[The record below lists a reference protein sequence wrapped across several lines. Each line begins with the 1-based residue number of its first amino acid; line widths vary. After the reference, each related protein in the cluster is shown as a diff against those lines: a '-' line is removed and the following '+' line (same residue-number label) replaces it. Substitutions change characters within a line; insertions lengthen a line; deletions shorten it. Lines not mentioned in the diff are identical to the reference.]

1 MVFDESAYLK
11 KYPDV
16 ADAMLQGKFTS
27 AAEHYQLFGKAEGRT
42 FLGPRA
48 ERVLSGLDMDG
59 LGLEIG
65 PSHNPVAP
73 KRSGFNVH
81 IIDHLDAEG
90 LRKKYAGHSEL
101 GVHIENIEEVDFVSR
116 GEPLP
121 KLIGQTGCYDWI
133 IASHVIEHLAD
144 PAEFFRECEQ
154 LLKPGGRLSLVVP
167 DMRFCFD
174 HFGAPSTTG
183 DVLDA
188 WHSARTKPSPG
199 QVFDHLANSVKRNGS
214 IAWSQAEAETSE
226 PGMELLHSFEL
237 TARHWEIAQQP
248 DSYIDSHCWR
258 FVPESFRL
266 IAADLARLGL
276 SKLHLA
282 SCSETIGNEFFCQLS
297 AGVPPDTYGEE
308 RLVALNAI
316 AQQMM
321 WRR

>member
-1 MVFDESAYLK
+1 MIFDESVYLK
-11 KYPDV
+11 NYPDV
-16 ADAMLQGKFTS
+16 ADALLQGKFAS
-27 AAEHYQLFGKAEGRT
+27 GAEHYQLFGKGEGRS

-48 ERVLSGLDMDG
+48 ERVLTGLDLDG

-65 PSHNPVAP
+65 PSHNPIAP
-73 KRSGFNVH
+73 KRLGFQVH
-81 IIDHLDAEG
+81 IVDHLDAEG
-90 LRKKYAGHSEL
+90 LRKKYEGHSSL
-101 GVHIENIEEVDFVSR
+101 GVHTENIEDVDFVSR

-121 KLIGQTGCYDWI
+121 ELIGQTGCYDWI

-183 DVLDA
+183 AVLDA
-188 WHSARTKPSPG
+188 WHAGRTRPSPG

-214 IAWSQAEAETSE
+214 IAWSHAETESTE
-226 PGMELLHSFEL
+226 PTMELLHSFEL

-248 DSYIDSHCWR
+248 DTYIDSHCWR

-266 IAADLARLGL
+266 IAADLVRLGMC
-276 SKLHLA
+276 KLNIA
-282 SCSETIGNEFFCQLS
+282 TCSDTIGNEFFCQMTTDAPMDS
-297 AGVPPDTYGEE
+297 YGED
-308 RLVALNAI
+308 RLFALKSI
-316 AQQMM
+316 AQKMM
-321 WRR
+321 RHP